1 MILFRENVYDN
12 VQQDSQSNVS
22 LENVSDSNVSGL
34 GVRKCTFLYDGFQ
47 GCQVLLLWL
56 SFGIFLIYSKKG
68 MYKGYVL
75 VERPTNSHLNLGV
88 AVEWYFKV
96 SYRSIKHCWW
106 SKSAIDN
113 RANSAVE
120 IVHICL
126 TRPLSSPLLSS
137 SHHPLRSH

>member
-1 MILFRENVYDN
+1 MSV
-12 VQQDSQSNVS
+12 
-22 LENVSDSNVSGL
+22 ENVSGSNVSGL
-34 GVRKCTFLYDGFQ
+34 GVRKCGFLYDGFQ
-47 GCQVLLLWL
+47 GCQVLLLWV

-88 AVEWYFKV
+88 AIEWYFKV

-113 RANSAVE
+113 RANSAE
-120 IVHICL
+120 AIVHICL